1 VKKELL
7 EECLGEGLSLEAI
20 GKRVG
25 KHESTV
31 SYWLKK
37 HGLVAAGSEKHSPSG
52 KVDPD
57 RLRALVEAGVSIQNM
72 AKELGVGCSTVR
84 YWLRKLELETDR
96 SMRLRE
102 SERACRDGSK
112 SVYLKCPTHGHTA
125 FVVRVDGRFR
135 CGRCRS
141 EAVSKRRRSVK
152 RTLVEE
158 AGGKCI
164 LCGYRRCHRA
174 LEFHHLD
181 PRTKEFDLGRTGVSR
196 SLARCR
202 AEASKCVLLCSNC
215 HAEVEAG
222 ITAVP
227 LNSLPG
233 RKSGVA
239 QLD

>member
-1 VKKELL
+1 VEKELL
-7 EECLGEGLSLEAI
+7 EQGLGEGLSLEAI

-37 HGLVAAGSEKHSPSG
+37 HGLVAIGSEKHSPSG
-52 KVDPD
+52 KVEPD
-57 RLRALVEAGVSIQNM
+57 RLQALVEAGASIQIM
-72 AKELGVGCSTVR
+72 AKELGVGSSTVR

-102 SERACRDGSK
+102 TKKACRDGSK
-112 SVYLKCPTHGHTA
+112 PVHLKCPTHGRTA
-125 FVVRVDGRFR
+125 FVGRVDGGLR

-152 RTLVEE
+152 RMLVEE
-158 AGGKCI
+158 AGGECI
-164 LCGYRRCHRA
+164 LCGYSRCHRA
-174 LEFHHLD
+174 LEFHHLN

-222 ITAVP
+222 VAAVP
-227 LNSLPG
+227 LNSVQEASPG
-233 RKSGVA
+233 
-239 QLD
+239 

>member
-1 VKKELL
+1 MDKALL
-7 EECLGEGLSLEAI
+7 EECLRKGLSLEAI

-37 HGLVAAGSEKHSPSG
+37 HGLEAIGSEKHSPSG
-52 KVDPD
+52 KVEPN
-57 RLRALVEAGVSIQNM
+57 RLRVLVEAGVSTQDM
-72 AKELGVGCSTVR
+72 AKDLGVGCSTVR

-96 SMRLRE
+96 STRLRE
-102 SERACRDGSK
+102 SKRACRDGLK
-112 SVYLKCPTHGHTA
+112 SVYLNCPTHGLTA
-125 FVVRVDGRFR
+125 FVPRVDGRFR

-152 RTLVEE
+152 RILVEE

-164 LCGYRRCHRA
+164 VCGYSRCHRA

-196 SLARCR
+196 SLARCQ
-202 AEASKCVLLCSNC
+202 AEACKCVLLCSNC

-227 LNSLPG
+227 LNSVPEASPG
-233 RKSGVA
+233 
-239 QLD
+239 